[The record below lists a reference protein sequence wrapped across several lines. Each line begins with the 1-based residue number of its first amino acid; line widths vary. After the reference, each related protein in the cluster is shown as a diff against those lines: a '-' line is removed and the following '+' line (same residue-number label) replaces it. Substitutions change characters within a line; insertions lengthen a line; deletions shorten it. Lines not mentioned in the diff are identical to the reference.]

1 MPLPQPKQNGS
12 LCLMRFIHLLGLCSA
27 LHMSACGQLP
37 ERTVDAKV
45 VSIVSSKSR
54 FNNDRF
60 VVTAQDETGLSGKKS
75 VKKLELD
82 CWVGDVVK
90 ATVRGISLT
99 LDNSACVRG

>member
-1 MPLPQPKQNGS
+1 M
-12 LCLMRFIHLLGLCSA
+12 
-27 LHMSACGQLP
+27 HMSACTQLP

-45 VSIVSSKSR
+45 VSIVSLQSR
-54 FNNDRF
+54 LNNDRF

-82 CWVGDVVK
+82 CRVGDVVK

-99 LDNSACVRG
+99 LDDSACVRG

>member
-1 MPLPQPKQNGS
+1 MPLPQPTQNGS
-12 LCLMRFIHLLGLCSA
+12 LCLMRFIHLLGLSGA
-27 LHMSACGQLP
+27 LHMLACAQLP

-45 VSIVSSKSR
+45 VSIVSSQSR
-54 FNNDRF
+54 LNNDRF

-82 CWVGDVVK
+82 CRVGDAVK